1 MRVLIV
7 GMATSVHTVRFIE
20 LLQGGGHEVHLFGV
34 SLSGHAHPDLAGCR
48 LHVTNPEGDPPRHVT
63 VEGPPATD
71 ACPRQI
77 DHLRHILD
85 TISPDIVHV
94 HETSEAGALVSTLI
108 GRDGDLG
115 VPWLL
120 TNWGSDLYWFGRQP
134 AYVPTLRRVMAAC
147 PNLTAECHRDIAL
160 ARAFGFRGRV
170 LGVWPVAGGI
180 DREHADGLRSPGP
193 TSSRR
198 AVAFKG
204 MTAAYGQALVALEA
218 VARCGDLLA
227 GWELLGHQ
235 VSDDAATRAREIAAA
250 TGMAFSQ
257 LSDIRVRDS
266 PHDDLLAMHGR
277 ARVSIGLNRSDGL
290 STSFLEAIAM
300 GSFPVQADTA
310 CGRELT
316 PAGRGALFVPH
327 DDVDAVAAALR
338 RALTDDALVD
348 GAAAIN
354 AHVTAE
360 FLDRRRIRARVLDA
374 YDRVVTDAS
383 WDEAA

>member
-20 LLQGGGHEVHLFGV
+20 LLAGSGHEVHLFDTA
-34 SLSGHAHPDLAGCR
+34 LAARPHPDLSGCR
-48 LHVTNPEGDPPRHVT
+48 VHVTTLVGEPPARAT
-63 VEGPPATD
+63 VEGPPAGD
-71 ACPRQI
+71 ALPRHT
-77 DHLRHILD
+77 DHLRSVID
-85 TISPDIVHV
+85 TVAPDIVHV
-94 HETSEAGALVSTLI
+94 HETSEAGALVSMLI
-108 GRDGDLG
+108 ERDGELG

-134 AYVPTLRRVMAAC
+134 AYVPTLRRIMAAC

-180 DREHADGLRSPGP
+180 DGAHAASLRAPGP
-193 TSSRR
+193 TSART
-198 AVAFKG
+198 AIAFKG
-204 MTAAYGQALVALEA
+204 ITEAYGQALVALGA
-218 VARCGDLLA
+218 IARCGELLD
-227 GWELLGHQ
+227 GWELLGYQ
-235 VSDDAATRAREIAAA
+235 MSADATVRAREVADEA
-250 TGMAFSQ
+250 GMRFTM
-257 LSDIRVRDS
+257 LSDTRVRDS

-290 STSFLEAIAM
+290 STSFLEAIAL
-300 GSFPVQADTA
+300 GSFPVQAGTA

-327 DDVDAVAAALR
+327 DDEEAVAEALR

-360 FLDRRRIRARVLDA
+360 FLDRRRIRARVLDT
-374 YDRVVTDAS
+374 YDRVVTDDV
-383 WDEAA
+383 WDRAA

>member
-1 MRVLIV
+1 
-7 GMATSVHTVRFIE
+7 
-20 LLQGGGHEVHLFGV
+20 
-34 SLSGHAHPDLAGCR
+34 
-48 LHVTNPEGDPPRHVT
+48 
-63 VEGPPATD
+63 
-71 ACPRQI
+71 
-77 DHLRHILD
+77 
-85 TISPDIVHV
+85 
-94 HETSEAGALVSTLI
+94 
-108 GRDGDLG
+108 
-115 VPWLL
+115 
-120 TNWGSDLYWFGRQP
+120 
-134 AYVPTLRRVMAAC
+134 
-147 PNLTAECHRDIAL
+147 
-160 ARAFGFRGRV
+160 
-170 LGVWPVAGGI
+170 
-180 DREHADGLRSPGP
+180 
-193 TSSRR
+193 
-198 AVAFKG
+198 
-204 MTAAYGQALVALEA
+204 
-218 VARCGDLLA
+218 
-227 GWELLGHQ
+227 
-235 VSDDAATRAREIAAA
+235 
-250 TGMAFSQ
+250 MAFSQ

-266 PHDDLLAMHGR
+266 PRDDLLAMHAR

-374 YDRVVTDAS
+374 YDRVVTDAA

>member
-20 LLQGGGHEVHLFGV
+20 LLDGSGHDVHLFDTA
-34 SLSGHAHPDLAGCR
+34 LSAQPHPDLTGCHIHATNLAG
-48 LHVTNPEGDPPRHVT
+48 EPPAGAT
-63 VEGPPATD
+63 VEGPPAGDT
-71 ACPRQI
+71 CPRQL
-77 DHLRHILD
+77 DHLRWVID
-85 TISPDIVHV
+85 TVAPDVMHV
-94 HETSEAGALVSTLI
+94 HETTEAGSLVGMLLQ
-108 GRDGDLG
+108 RDGSLG
-115 VPWLL
+115 TPWLL

-134 AYVPTLRRVMAAC
+134 AFVPLLRRIMEAC

-160 ARAFGFRGRV
+160 ARAFGFRGQV

-180 DREHADGLRSPGP
+180 DREHAAGLRSPGP
-193 TSSRR
+193 TSARR
-198 AVAFKG
+198 AIAFKG
-204 MTAAYGQALVALEA
+204 MTAAYGQAGVALEA
-218 VARCGDLLA
+218 VSRCGDLLA
-227 GWELLGHQ
+227 GWELLGYQ
-235 VSDDAATRAREIAAA
+235 MSEDATVRAREIADEA
-250 TGMAFSQ
+250 GMRFTM
-257 LSDIRVRDS
+257 LSDMRVRDS

-327 DDVDAVAAALR
+327 HDADAVTAALR

-348 GAAAIN
+348 DAAAIN
-354 AHVTAE
+354 EHVTAE

-374 YDRVVTDAS
+374 YDRVVADGA
-383 WDEAA
+383 WNRAA